1 MSPRRRHCER
11 SRPTNGAAGSIAR
24 YQVAAMVQ
32 ARVAAGFP
40 WGTFI
45 VNMSGCFVM
54 GVVMTLLTE
63 PAAAYIAD
71 IC

>member
-1 MSPRRRHCER
+1 
-11 SRPTNGAAGSIAR
+11 
-24 YQVAAMVQ
+24 MVQ

>member
-1 MSPRRRHCER
+1 MIAIG
-11 SRPTNGAAGSIAR
+11 GAAGSIAR